1 MKLKDMNCVV
11 TGATGGTG
19 PAIVELLSQKCA
31 AVVGV
36 ARGENGRWSNLGGS
50 RFQIN
55 ANILDPKSVERLVSE
70 VVKHFKSI
78 HVWINVVGGFAMG
91 KNVEDTKSEDW
102 RGMHD
107 LNFNSVLNCCRQI
120 LPIFKAQHFGRIIN
134 FGSVAGL
141 EGMGLAGPYAMS
153 KAAVINLTKTV
164 ALEGKDYEITANVII
179 PSIIDTPA
187 NRRAMPE
194 ADFSKWTTPIQIA
207 EKIVMLIGSVR
218 TGETVRV

>member
-19 PAIVELLSQKCA
+19 PAIVKLLSQKCA

-36 ARGENGRWSNLGGS
+36 ARGENSRWAKLGGNRS
-50 RFQIN
+50 QVN
-55 ANILDPKSVERLVSE
+55 ANILDPNSVERLVSE
-70 VVKHFKSI
+70 IVKHLKSI

-91 KNVEDTKSEDW
+91 KNIEDTESEDW
-102 RGMHD
+102 RRMYN

-120 LPIFKAQHFGRIIN
+120 FPVFKAQHYGRIIN

-141 EGMGLAGPYAMS
+141 GGMGLAGPYAMS

-164 ALEGKDYEITANVII
+164 ALEGKDHGITANVIN
-179 PSIIDTPA
+179 PDIINTSA
-187 NRRAMPE
+187 NRKAMPK
-194 ADFSKWTTPIQIA
+194 ADFSQWTAPAQIA
-207 EKIVMLIGSVR
+207 EKIVTLIGSDR
-218 TGETVRV
+218 TGEIIRI